1 MKAVPLVHPDRLDPV
16 GALAPSGLLTS
27 QALSPKQTPK
37 KRLSSRVPLSRL
49 LPLDPYEPVSTPSQ
63 GLQSAS
69 VRHFPFQGAG
79 LSGLSA
85 ARPSRSL
92 QTLNPRGLFFPLKG
106 TGSVTKPDL
115 PLFAGAADFPF
126 GTA

>member
-1 MKAVPLVHPDRLDPV
+1 MKAVPLSLPDRLDPV
-16 GALAPSGLLTS
+16 GALAPSGLITS

-37 KRLSSRVPLSRL
+37 KRLSFRVPLSRL
-49 LPLDPYEPVSTPSQ
+49 LPLDPHGPVSTPPQ
-63 GLQSAS
+63 GLQFAPA
-69 VRHFPFQGAG
+69 RHFPFQGAG

-85 ARPSRSL
+85 ARTSRSL
-92 QTLNPRGLFFPLKG
+92 QTLNSRGLFFPLKG
-106 TGSVTKPDL
+106 PGPVTKPDL